1 MKKYFNSI
9 RKHLQVELAKSAR
22 DYLKIGLS
30 LYHDRRSIGIQAPIG
45 NLGIAIE
52 LMIKTYIAKN
62 NPLLLFQGL
71 PTELKVL
78 FTCPDSSIKSF
89 HWRRFDIDLRSFLY
103 KTIEL
108 NECIKIFYI
117 FFSAHRQLLQP
128 YFRFLSDC
136 RNLSVHAAYPSFQIY
151 DLERTVYLALNVHK
165 ILNEA
170 KTFEVWAYCPT
181 KKDISFLSSFDMER
195 AERVRKT
202 IEAAKVRSKEL
213 KHDIS
218 LTSAEG
224 WDEYNTECPI
234 CDSEGIL
241 TGNSDFHVLGEDE
254 TNFEIFLDFSADSF
268 YCSECG
274 LVLND
279 YKELELAGMDISYDR
294 SSELDEWFEEHG
306 PEPDEF

>member
-1 MKKYFNSI
+1 LKKYFNSI

-103 KTIEL
+103 KTIE
-108 NECIKIFYI
+108 
-117 FFSAHRQLLQP
+117 
-128 YFRFLSDC
+128 
-136 RNLSVHAAYPSFQIY
+136 
-151 DLERTVYLALNVHK
+151 
-165 ILNEA
+165 
-170 KTFEVWAYCPT
+170 VWAYCPT

-202 IEAAKVRSKEL
+202 IEAAKVKSKEL